1 MSIVSLLHIWGYS
14 WEFSKLLHLLN
25 SRIFYLFPGLN
36 LRIAWHLA
44 MPLIWGFCKEIFLPM
59 LKMALA
65 IFFFFA
71 AITCKSLSNC
81 LWIPGVSCMP
91 TWKVL
96 SCFHLSLRWYL
107 FPEELMG
114 VMPIA
119 TATLSTPTP
128 PSTLPSFPGAAFLLV
143 SPTFPKP
150 QDV

>member
-59 LKMALA
+59 LTMSSA
-65 IFFFFA
+65 IFFFSFPQLLA
-71 AITCKSLSNC
+71 RASAIVSGS
-81 LWIPGVSCMP
+81 PGVSCVP

-119 TATLSTPTP
+119 TATLSPP

>member
-14 WEFSKLLHLLN
+14 WEFSKLLHLPN

-59 LKMALA
+59 LTMSSA
-65 IFFFFA
+65 IFFFSLPQLLA
-71 AITCKSLSNC
+71 RASAIVSGS
-81 LWIPGVSCMP
+81 PGVSCVP

-119 TATLSTPTP
+119 TATLSPP
-128 PSTLPSFPGAAFLLV
+128 PSILPSFPGAAFLLV